1 MLSVAKPVN
10 GQANALMARHGH
22 QIRLSKHGWDAK
34 SARPMMLMWT
44 VQSLRSIPCGR
55 GRQYVALAAAGGPL
69 LLALGRRGKL
79 IGNCTTRRRA
89 IREIPSV
96 PQEDMKDVDEDMPES
111 CSTLSYYGL
120 DTLAH
125 KFDDVEDCDVIDDE
139 AAEGA
144 EEEICELLGWE
155 MGDSLIRQLHRPFN
169 ETERREARCSAGCE
183 GAVKGREQPQAI
195 WLIGPSAS
203 GKSTLAPIAASWV
216 GINSDDFV
224 MVDGE
229 FFRDSHQGYQAA
241 LSEGNQHG
249 CVWWG
254 AYVGIRES
262 VNLEKQ
268 AMLQDSI
275 KAHQNLVI
283 PSTCLRQ
290 SQCTDVVQKQLE
302 HGYKVHIVG
311 IYGDKEVIVG
321 RGRKRAM
328 EKGKRYDPREFG
340 LALKQFA
347 PMLRLCNG
355 RYFMVCTTSED
366 SSTPTD
372 QGAAPLSESG
382 IKDACMKVLDVYL
395 NPALEA
401 PN

>member
-1 MLSVAKPVN
+1 
-10 GQANALMARHGH
+10 
-22 QIRLSKHGWDAK
+22 
-34 SARPMMLMWT
+34 
-44 VQSLRSIPCGR
+44 
-55 GRQYVALAAAGGPL
+55 LAAAGGHL
-69 LLALGRRGKL
+69 LLALGRRRKPN
-79 IGNCTTRRRA
+79 GNGTTRLA
-89 IREIPSV
+89 IREIPSI
-96 PQEDMKDVDEDMPES
+96 QTDDTDDVEGPFTLGEQNMTEA

-125 KFDDVEDCDVIDDE
+125 TFEDVEDCDEIDDE
-139 AAEGA
+139 AADGA
-144 EEEICELLGWE
+144 QDDICELLGWE
-155 MGDSLIRQLHRPFN
+155 MGESLIDMLNRPFN
-169 ETERREARCSAGCE
+169 ETERRAARCSAGCE
-183 GAVKGREQPQAI
+183 RAVSGQEQPQAI

-216 GINSDDFV
+216 GIDSGDFV

-229 FFRDSHQGYQAA
+229 FFRDNHQGYQAA
-241 LSEGNQHG
+241 LVEGEQHG

-254 AYVGIRES
+254 AYVGIREN

-290 SQCTDVVQKQLE
+290 SQCVDVVRKQLE
-302 HGYKVHIVG
+302 NGYKVHIVG
-311 IYGDKEVIVG
+311 IYGDKDVIVG
-321 RGRKRAM
+321 RGRKRAK

-340 LALKQFA
+340 FALKQFA

-355 RYFMVCTTSED
+355 RYFMVCTTSKD

-372 QGAAPLSESG
+372 HGEAPLSEAD
-382 IKDACMKVLDVYL
+382 IKDACVKVLDVYL
-395 NPALEA
+395 NPAIEA

>member
-1 MLSVAKPVN
+1 
-10 GQANALMARHGH
+10 
-22 QIRLSKHGWDAK
+22 
-34 SARPMMLMWT
+34 
-44 VQSLRSIPCGR
+44 
-55 GRQYVALAAAGGPL
+55 LAAAGGQL
-69 LLALGRRGKL
+69 LLALGRRRKPN
-79 IGNCTTRRRA
+79 GNGTTPCRA
-89 IREIPSV
+89 IREIASV
-96 PQEDMKDVDEDMPES
+96 GPDDLEDVDENIPDA

-125 KFDDVEDCDVIDDE
+125 KFDDVEYCDDIDDE

-144 EEEICELLGWE
+144 EEEICEVLGWE
-155 MGDSLIRQLHRPFN
+155 MGDGLIQQLNRRFN
-169 ETERREARCSAGCE
+169 ETERREARRVAGCE
-183 GAVKGREQPQAI
+183 RAVSGRKQPHAM

-216 GINSDDFV
+216 GIDSDDFV

-229 FFRDSHQGYQAA
+229 FFRDTHQGYQGA

-254 AYVGIRES
+254 AYIGIREN

-268 AMLQDSI
+268 AMLEDSI

-290 SQCTDVVQKQLE
+290 SQCTDVVRKQLE
-302 HGYKVHIVG
+302 NGYKVHIVG

-355 RYFMVCTTSED
+355 SYFMVCTTSKN

-372 QGAAPLSESG
+372 KGKAPLSETH